1 MTDEIWEKEESVEG
15 NAPRNLANVS
25 ASELADA
32 IYEILDNKK
41 VLQEVTDEVIESIT
55 AAYNENSPDFI
66 YFVTLYNIFN
76 IKLSQYLKFVRIF
89 KGDLRYNEYNY
100 IEK

>member
-1 MTDEIWEKEESVEG
+1 MTDEILEKEESVEG

-41 VLQEVTDEVIESIT
+41 ARD
-55 AAYNENSPDFI
+55 
-66 YFVTLYNIFN
+66 
-76 IKLSQYLKFVRIF
+76 IKM
-89 KGDLRYNEYNY
+89 
-100 IEK
+100 